1 MMIFVMDGMLFC
13 GYSCFVSLSHVV
25 ARAVVCI
32 ICICGDY
39 LLWDIS
45 CGRGTWV
52 M

>member
-1 MMIFVMDGMLFC
+1 M
-13 GYSCFVSLSHVV
+13 SLSHVV

-45 CGRGTWV
+45 WTWDLGDV
-52 M
+52 MEVSGAGEQ